1 MTDGPR
7 PAPRRPIRRRLVPLL
22 AVAGGA
28 LILGG
33 CQAPTFGAFRG
44 ATTQGHDE
52 FKLWVGLMIAGLV
65 VAAIVWGLIFFALA
79 RYRRRSGDQMPR
91 QFHENLPIEIVYTT
105 IPILIVAGIFAFT
118 VVTENEIDAVSS
130 HPAEIVHVLAY
141 RWGWRFSYYSP
152 QGRAQGVRIET
163 SAEPRLLAQPATS
176 KQYPQL
182 VIPLGETT
190 RIVLNSAD
198 VVHGFYVPEFNFSR
212 LAQPGVTNRFDFTPT
227 RPGVYRGQCS
237 TYCGLYHSEMLF
249 SVRVLPA
256 PKFTAWLASEQ
267 SSQAAAAGPVAAKTT
282 AATTTAAGGRAAVE
296 TSSAERGAGS

>member
-1 MTDGPR
+1 M
-7 PAPRRPIRRRLVPLL
+7 L

-28 LILGG
+28 LVLGG
-33 CQAPTFGAFRG
+33 CNAPTFGAFRG

-52 FKLWVGLMIAGLV
+52 FKLWVGMVVAGLI
-65 VAAIVWGLIFFALA
+65 VAAIVWGLIFFAVA
-79 RYRRRSGDQMPR
+79 RYRRRSSDQMPK
-91 QFHENLPIEIVYTT
+91 QFHENFPLEVVYTT
-105 IPILIVAGIFAFT
+105 IPVLIVAGIFTFT

-130 HPAEIVHVLAY
+130 HPAEIVHVLGY

-163 SAEPRLLAQPATS
+163 SAAPRLLAQPATS

-182 VIPLGETT
+182 VLPLGETT
-190 RIVLNSAD
+190 RVVLNSAD

-227 RPGVYRGQCS
+227 RSGVFRGQCS

-249 SVRVLPA
+249 SVRVEPA
-256 PKFTAWLASEQ
+256 SKFSSWLASEQ
-267 SSQAAAAGPVAAKTT
+267 SSQAVAGGPVAAKTA
-282 AATTTAAGGRAAVE
+282 AATRTLAAGGGAGAALGTGGE
-296 TSSAERGAGS
+296 ASSAERGAAS